1 MKRTAGPIAT
11 LAVVYTALPGA
22 AHAYID
28 PGTGSIL
35 LQGIVGSAA
44 TAMVI
49 LKMYGAKARSK
60 IAAMFGR
67 ADGSEK
73 SASD

>member
-1 MKRTAGPIAT
+1 M
-11 LAVVYTALPGA
+11 LAVVYTAMPGA

-49 LKMYGAKARSK
+49 LKMYGAKARSR
-60 IAAMFGR
+60 IAALFGR
-67 ADGSEK
+67 TDGSGK
-73 SASD
+73 GAAD